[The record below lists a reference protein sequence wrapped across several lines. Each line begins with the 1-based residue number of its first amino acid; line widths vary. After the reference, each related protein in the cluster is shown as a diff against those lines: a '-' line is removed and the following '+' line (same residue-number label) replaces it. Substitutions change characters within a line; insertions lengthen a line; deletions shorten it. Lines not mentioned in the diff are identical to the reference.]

1 MNTKMDIEATDRE
14 SNCPSSKDR
23 ENRTMNKPNIKE
35 STSAVS
41 TRALV
46 EVKGKTGVSAS
57 RPSGGAMFHAYRALR
72 PQDNIMM
79 AKTTEMLTFQKK
91 YLENK
96 LQLSFRIQRAARR
109 NYASAETIK
118 TLVEKNI
125 CNTVEMRKYIKSR
138 KTMHVILLGQ
148 GYRSLR

>member
-1 MNTKMDIEATDRE
+1 
-14 SNCPSSKDR
+14 
-23 ENRTMNKPNIKE
+23 
-35 STSAVS
+35 
-41 TRALV
+41 
-46 EVKGKTGVSAS
+46 
-57 RPSGGAMFHAYRALR
+57 
-72 PQDNIMM
+72 M